1 MRAAVVTVALLL
13 APALALPQSLGD
25 AARKQAR
32 ERSKQP
38 PPPRVYTEADLHEN
52 EDAPDTVPVDPPA
65 PSTRADAAAGTATQ
79 SAKATSEDEV
89 RAQLDREA
97 EQRKERERE
106 WRGMARVALAR
117 IAEAQRDYDAACG
130 SGAVVLTGG

>member
-1 MRAAVVTVALLL
+1 MRAAVVTVALFL

-38 PPPRVYTEADLHEN
+38 PPRVYTETDLHESG
-52 EDAPDTVPVDPPA
+52 DAPAAAPADPPA
-65 PSTRADAAAGTATQ
+65 PSTGTDAPAGSATQ
-79 SAKATSEDEV
+79 SAKEKSEDAV

-97 EQRKERERE
+97 EARKERERK
-106 WRGMARVALAR
+106 WRRLAGAARAR
-117 IAEAQRDYDAACG
+117 IAEAQRGYDAVCG
-130 SGAVVLTGG
+130 SGAVVLPGG